1 MEQVPHQQAHE
12 VARRR
17 AGKRGIDPAAALDP
31 LAATSWGAWRGSGRA
46 GSRRRQRLAKAEA
59 SARPWRRRCA
69 RRRRAGGGGAVRAVA
84 RAKAAARA
92 RGGGARE
99 QRPQGR
105 GGAQG

>member
-17 AGKRGIDPAAALDP
+17 AGKRGIDPGGGAGP
-31 LAATSWGAWRGSGRA
+31 HGGHGVGGLA
-46 GSRRRQRLAKAEA
+46 RQRLAKAA
-59 SARPWRRRCA
+59 AAARPWRRRCK
-69 RRRRAGGGGAVRAVA
+69 RGRRAGGGAVRAVA
-84 RAKAAARA
+84 RAEAAARA